1 MSDFT
6 FNGISAASLGLGIE
20 RYPAIPMP
28 RKKITALSI
37 PGRSGEL
44 HVDEG
49 GLENVIVRYEVW
61 WKNPTPHKQP
71 VTTGAHARE
80 VARWLYGAPVG
91 ARLEDTYDSQI
102 FRTATFLGGVDIE
115 DIMGRFG
122 RVVLEFSCSPQKW
135 LKGIHEQG
143 VTYTYNGIDIVGL
156 LTNPTPY
163 ATKPLIRIIGS
174 IGGRLSIGDSGMTL
188 RFPGM
193 DTHEFW
199 IDCEEMECWEVVDG
213 QEVSSNAWIDDLDFI
228 QIMPGVNEVKF
239 PSSFE
244 SVTIWTRA
252 YDL

>member
-1 MSDFT
+1 MSDFI

-44 HVDEG
+44 HIDEG

-61 WKNPTPHKQP
+61 WKNPKIDNFNTSVHTRK
-71 VTTGAHARE
+71 VT
-80 VARWLYGAPVG
+80 RWLYGAPVG
-91 ARLEDTYDSQI
+91 ARLEDTYNPGV
-102 FRTATFLGGVDIE
+102 FRTATFLGGADIE

-135 LKGIHEQG
+135 FTGPHEQG
-143 VTYTYNGIDIVGL
+143 ATFTYNGTDIAGL
-156 LTNPTPY
+156 LANPTPY

-188 RFPGM
+188 RFPGL
-193 DTHEFW
+193 DKHEFW

-213 QEVSSNAWIDDLDFI
+213 QEISSNAWIDSLDFI
-228 QIMPGVNEVKF
+228 QIMPGTNQVKF
-239 PSSFE
+239 PNSFE

>member
-1 MSDFT
+1 MSDFI

-44 HVDEG
+44 HIDEG

-61 WKNPTPHKQP
+61 WKNPKIDNFNTS
-71 VTTGAHARE
+71 VHARK
-80 VARWLYGAPVG
+80 VTQWLYGAPVG
-91 ARLEDTYDSQI
+91 ARLEDTYNPGV

-135 LKGIHEQG
+135 LKGFHEAG
-143 VTYTYNGIDIVGL
+143 VTYTYNGLDIAGL
-156 LTNPTPY
+156 LTNPTAYP
-163 ATKPLIRIIGS
+163 TKPLIQIIGS

-188 RFPGM
+188 RFPGL
-193 DTHEFW
+193 DKHEFW

-213 QEVSSNAWIDDLDFI
+213 QEVSSNAWIDSLDFI

-239 PSSFE
+239 PNSFE

>member
-1 MSDFT
+1 MSDFI

-37 PGRSGEL
+37 PGRSAEL

-49 GLENVIVRYEVW
+49 GLENVIIRYEVW
-61 WKNPTPHKQP
+61 WKNPKIDNFDTA
-71 VTTGAHARE
+71 THALKITK
-80 VARWLYGAPVG
+80 WLYGAPVG
-91 ARLEDTYDSQI
+91 ARLEDTYNPGV
-102 FRTATFLGGVDIE
+102 FRTATFLGGADIE
-115 DIMGRFG
+115 NIMGRFG

-135 LKGIHEQG
+135 LTGIHDEG
-143 VTYTYNGIDIVGL
+143 VTFTNKMTEIGGL

-163 ATKPLIRIIGS
+163 PTKPLIRIIGA
-174 IGGRLSIGDSGMTL
+174 IGGRLEIGSGGMTL

-199 IDCEEMECWEVVDG
+199 IDCEEMEAWEVVDG
-213 QEVSSNAWIDDLDFI
+213 QEVSSNTWIDSLDFLQI
-228 QIMPGVNEVKF
+228 QPGVNEVKF
-239 PSSFE
+239 PSSFD

-252 YDL
+252 YYL

>member
-1 MSDFT
+1 MSDFI

-28 RKKITALSI
+28 RKKVTALSI

-44 HVDEG
+44 HIDEG
-49 GLENVIVRYEVW
+49 GLENVIVRYVVW
-61 WKNPTPHKQP
+61 WKNGKADGFNTS
-71 VTTGAHARE
+71 VHARE

-91 ARLEDTYDSQI
+91 ARLEDTYNTGV

-135 LKGIHEQG
+135 LTGIHDEG
-143 VTYTYNGIDIVGL
+143 VTFTNKTTEIDGL

-163 ATKPLIRIIGS
+163 PTKPLIRIIGS

-188 RFPGM
+188 RFPGL
-193 DTHEFW
+193 DKHEFW

-213 QEVSSNAWIDDLDFI
+213 QEVSSNAWIDSLDFL
-228 QIMPGVNEVKF
+228 QILPGVNEVKF
-239 PSSFE
+239 PNSFE

>member
-20 RYPAIPMP
+20 RYPGIPMP

-44 HVDEG
+44 HIDEG
-49 GLENVIVRYEVW
+49 GLENVVVRYEVW
-61 WKNPTPHKQP
+61 WKNPKIDNFNTS
-71 VTTGAHARE
+71 VHARK
-80 VARWLYGAPVG
+80 VTRWLYGAPVG
-91 ARLEDTYDSQI
+91 ARLEDTYNPGV

-135 LKGIHEQG
+135 FAGTHEEG
-143 VTYTYNGIDIVGL
+143 VTFTDKMGEIDGL

-163 ATKPLIRIIGS
+163 PTKPLIRIIGS

-213 QEVSSNAWIDDLDFI
+213 QEVSSNAWIDSLDFI
-228 QIMPGVNEVKF
+228 QIMPGVNQVKF
-239 PSSFE
+239 PNSFE
-244 SVTIWTRA
+244 SVTVWTRA

>member
-1 MSDFT
+1 MSDFI

-49 GLENVIVRYEVW
+49 GLENVVIRYEIW
-61 WKNPTPHKQP
+61 WKNPKIDNFNTS
-71 VTTGAHARE
+71 VHARK
-80 VARWLYGAPVG
+80 VTRWLYGAPVG
-91 ARLEDTYDSQI
+91 ARLEDTYNPGV

-135 LKGIHEQG
+135 FAGPHEQG
-143 VTYTYNGIDIVGL
+143 ATFTYNGFDIAGL
-156 LTNPTPY
+156 LDNPTPY
-163 ATKPLIRIIGS
+163 PTKPLIRIIGS

-213 QEVSSNAWIDDLDFI
+213 QEVSSNAWIDSLDFI
-228 QIMPGVNEVKF
+228 QIMPGTNEVKF
-239 PSSFE
+239 PNSFK